1 MNTTARRTTA
11 VVGTIVAATALVAAP
26 PAQSATLARSRVTV
40 SASDSTPASGQ
51 TFRLSGA
58 VWSNGSKVPATIR
71 VKTLRNGQWVQL
83 PGAVMQ
89 TNRSNQYRIR
99 IVLQKKGKRQLRVVG
114 DPKPARIATSRKT
127 ITVTVH

>member
-1 MNTTARRTTA
+1 MKTNARRTTA

-40 SASDSTPASGQ
+40 TATDHTPASGQ

-58 VWSNGSKVPATIR
+58 VWSAGARVPATIR
-71 VKTLRNGQWVQL
+71 VTTLRNGQWVQL
-83 PGAVMQ
+83 PGAVIQ
-89 TNRSNQYRIR
+89 TNRFNQYRIR
-99 IVLQKKGKRQLRVVG
+99 VVLQMKGHRQLRVVG
-114 DPKPARIATSRKT
+114 DPRPARIATARKT